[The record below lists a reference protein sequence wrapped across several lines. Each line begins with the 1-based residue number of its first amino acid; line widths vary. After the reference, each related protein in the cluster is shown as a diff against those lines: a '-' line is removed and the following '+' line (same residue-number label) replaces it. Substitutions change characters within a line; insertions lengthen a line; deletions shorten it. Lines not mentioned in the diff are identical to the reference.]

1 MIEIFHTLFKYK
13 EKESPDQLGAFPER
27 VHVDAFPERRYL
39 WTSRLLVMLSV
50 ISISFNMMLASSI
63 YVLLPQI
70 TVYPNF
76 FSINDYFAQVEMVQ
90 KREVK
95 FPVADLVSEKYID
108 DYLNLRYT
116 ITDNAREMEKRWSA
130 GSSFYWMQTPAVY
143 NEFLSADYQASMNM
157 LKKKKMQRYIQ
168 VEWIR
173 PLLRGLWQ
181 AHFKT
186 YDFYEGKSEPT
197 ITNWRTTM
205 RIMYVKLRFLDRS
218 KRTYNPYGFLVS
230 SYALSYHGREGDEE
244 SYMET
249 ARKRS
254 QGK

>member
-13 EKESPDQLGAFPER
+13 EKESPDQLGAYPER
-27 VHVDAFPERRYL
+27 VHVEAFPERRYL
-39 WTSRLLVMLSV
+39 WTSRLLVMLAV
-50 ISISFNMMLASSI
+50 ISISFNMMLASTI

-76 FSINDYFAQVEMVQ
+76 FSINDYFSQVEMVQ
-90 KREVK
+90 KREIS

-116 ITDNAREMEKRWSA
+116 ITDNEREMKKRWGS

-143 NEFLSADYQASMNM
+143 NEFLSADYNVSLNM
-157 LKKKKMQRYIQ
+157 SKKNKMQRYIK
-168 VEWIR
+168 VDWIR

-181 AHFKT
+181 AHFQT
-186 YDFYEGKSEPT
+186 YDFYPDKTEPVVT
-197 ITNWRTTM
+197 HWRTTM
-205 RIMYVKLRFLDRS
+205 RIMYVRLSFLDKA
-218 KRTYNPYGFLVS
+218 KRMLNPYGFLIS
-230 SYALSYHGREGDEE
+230 SYSLAYYGQEGVEE

-254 QGK
+254 QGR